1 MKNINTNP
9 TKTCHVHVRDFD
21 TAARLTA
28 ALTCSHETIEYD
40 AELSK
45 RAGYTVQIVTFDKYN
60 PNATTATI
68 SHLGN
73 RFEINDT
80 ANGATTCI
88 WWDED

>member
-9 TKTCHVHVRDFD
+9 AKTCHVHVRDRI
-21 TAARLTA
+21 TAIALTA
-28 ALTCSHETIEYD
+28 ALTDSCESIEYD
-40 AELSK
+40 PELTK
-45 RAGYTVQIVTFDKYN
+45 RAGYTVQIVTLDLFD

-73 RFEINDT
+73 RFEINNT
-80 ANGATTCI
+80 ITGATTCI